1 MKLVELTES
10 AVKEIKHIME
20 SQEMPVDATYVRVG
34 VSGGGCSGFQY
45 AFNLDEVYDQDK
57 DVLLEQDGLKIVVD
71 KRSSLYLEG
80 TSVDWIEDLN
90 RRGFA
95 FKNPNAVRSCGCNKS
110 FSVGE
115 PEPSVAE
122 PPAGC
127 GGGSCGSGGCG

>member
-20 SQEMPVDATYVRVG
+20 SQSMSPDVTYVRVG
-34 VSGGGCSGFQY
+34 VAGGGCSGFQY
-45 AFNLDEVYDQDK
+45 AFNLDEVYDETQDT
-57 DVLLEQDGLKIVVD
+57 LLEQDGLKIVVD

-80 TSVDWIEDLN
+80 TSVDWVEDLN

-115 PEPSVAE
+115 PEPPA
-122 PPAGC
+122 AGC
-127 GGGSCGSGGCG
+127 GGGCGSCG